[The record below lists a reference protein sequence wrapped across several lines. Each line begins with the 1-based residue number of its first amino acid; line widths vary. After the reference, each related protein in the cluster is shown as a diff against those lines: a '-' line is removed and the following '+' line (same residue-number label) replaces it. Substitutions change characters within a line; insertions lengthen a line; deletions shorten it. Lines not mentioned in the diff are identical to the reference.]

1 MARILETLLETR
13 FMGRNL
19 KFAEAAGG
27 VGIVILFAA
36 HAVTQVPEQQT
47 MQCAAFDAVDKEC
60 QMLTSKT
67 DKLTSL
73 RQLMAEYYEENG
85 KGLLFHGWHHISFV
99 QKKSVEFAK
108 SINADLFFVESA
120 ALVHDLN
127 YLVEPNS
134 NPEVGKELRQ
144 TLLQRAGYDA
154 GEMERIEGI
163 VIEAHTA
170 YRGPNLSP
178 EGQVLSDADSVFK
191 ILPITPVVFSGKYIS
206 QNRVNLKKL
215 ATKITNEQNPLLQ
228 SGIYFYT
235 DFARQKYQRWAETN
249 IGLWN
254 QIMECMESE
263 DVQEMLSIAQSIGVI

>member
-1 MARILETLLETR
+1 MLYVAS
-13 FMGRNL
+13 
-19 KFAEAAGG
+19 
-27 VGIVILFAA
+27 
-36 HAVTQVPEQQT
+36 
-47 MQCAAFDAVDKEC
+47 DAVDKES

-67 DKLTSL
+67 DKLNSL
-73 RQLMAEYYEENG
+73 RKIMSEYYDENG

-99 QKKSVEFAK
+99 QKKSVEFAR
-108 SINADLFFVESA
+108 SVNADLFFVESA

-144 TLLQRAGYDA
+144 AMLQSADYDA
-154 GEMERIEGI
+154 NETERIESI

-170 YRGPNLSP
+170 YRGSQLSL
-178 EGQVLSDADSVFK
+178 EGQSLSDADSVFK
-191 ILPITPVVFSGKYIS
+191 ILPITPVVFSGKYIA

-215 ATKITNEQNPLLQ
+215 AMKITSEQNPLLQ

-235 DFARQKYQRWAETN
+235 DSARQKYQRWAETN